1 MMTTNNS
8 TPISAVDRN
17 RKGGILIGV
26 IAVMLIVGVMGVS
39 VISFTHTSEHSHLSA
54 NARSRAYYLAES
66 GLRYAQQIHCE
77 EFALDE
83 KGWLH
88 GRQRTLS
95 LLGGEQVEV
104 VRLFDNF
111 WATAIVDASTA
122 QRARARVPMPLSLC
136 GVDPNAPPSDEF
148 AIFGEVGIA
157 LGNNTIIQ
165 GDVAITDD
173 DVEIKGDVDGDVL
186 ANDIEMTSSD
196 STVTGDIY
204 SSGLVN
210 VKTGSVTGDIHSA
223 NGIIIGSARS
233 TVVDGWLFSN
243 GSIEVGG
250 GGQVGGHIHS
260 CGGDVSLSGSAVV
273 GTAANPIEI
282 RATGDITIS
291 GSAVVYGIVYAG
303 GSIVV
308 GGTINGD
315 AYAGGTITNP
325 GSVTGEALENSP
337 GYVEAAICPDLSKLD
352 DLVLPDAT
360 VFTAGGDDVSVPAGT
375 EAAPIHYLAPGIYGD
390 LSTSNNAS
398 DTQLTLNA
406 GSTSHGNYYFDS
418 LSFGSNMTLYLDL
431 SGTYDIRIFVV
442 GDIDIRSGLNV
453 FVSTDGSSYSSMRD
467 AAVDPLIAARV
478 YWESHDDFSL
488 DRNSNWFGTVYA
500 PNGSLSVGSGSN
512 TCYLIG
518 SYFSGDGH
526 DIAGSTVVHVA
537 PNYFAED

>member
-1 MMTTNNS
+1 
-8 TPISAVDRN
+8 
-17 RKGGILIGV
+17 
-26 IAVMLIVGVMGVS
+26 
-39 VISFTHTSEHSHLSA
+39 
-54 NARSRAYYLAES
+54 
-66 GLRYAQQIHCE
+66 
-77 EFALDE
+77 
-83 KGWLH
+83 
-88 GRQRTLS
+88 
-95 LLGGEQVEV
+95 
-104 VRLFDNF
+104 
-111 WATAIVDASTA
+111 
-122 QRARARVPMPLSLC
+122 MPLSLC

-148 AIFGEVGIA
+148 AIFGDVGIA

-233 TVVDGWLFSN
+233 TVVEGWLFSN

-291 GSAVVYGIVYAG
+291 GSAVVYGVVYAG

-360 VFTAGGDDVSVPAGT
+360 
-375 EAAPIHYLAPGIYGD
+375 
-390 LSTSNNAS
+390 
-398 DTQLTLNA
+398 
-406 GSTSHGNYYFDS
+406 
-418 LSFGSNMTLYLDL
+418 
-431 SGTYDIRIFVV
+431 
-442 GDIDIRSGLNV
+442 
-453 FVSTDGSSYSSMRD
+453 
-467 AAVDPLIAARV
+467 RV
-478 YWESHDDFSL
+478 YG
-488 DRNSNWFGTVYA
+488 RRR
-500 PNGSLSVGSGSN
+500 
-512 TCYLIG
+512 
-518 SYFSGDGH
+518 
-526 DIAGSTVVHVA
+526 
-537 PNYFAED
+537 